1 MENEHLYIVI
11 NQGEVVFV
19 SKDENEAHN
28 YADEHNFNAQENVLG
43 EWGNDDPTDEDIAQA
58 AFQAGFDGEI
68 YFVEEINSSDL
79 EPDGSIECSDVSEI
93 DVTDILDLLEKAN
106 ESDNDMLWLFKFFEY
121 ITINEQV
128 RNFA

>member
-28 YADEHNFNAQENVLG
+28 YADEHNFNAQENVLD

-58 AFQAGFDGEI
+58 AFQAGSDGEI

-79 EPDGSIECSDVSEI
+79 EPDGSIECSDGSEI
-93 DVTDILDLLEKAN
+93 DVTDILDLLEEAN
-106 ESDNDMLWLFKFFEY
+106 ESDNDML
-121 ITINEQV
+121 
-128 RNFA
+128 

>member
-43 EWGNDDPTDEDIAQA
+43 EWGNDD
-58 AFQAGFDGEI
+58 GEI

-79 EPDGSIECSDVSEI
+79 EPDGSIECSDGSEI

>member
-19 SKDENEAHN
+19 SKDENEANN

-43 EWGNDDPTDEDIAQA
+43 EWGNDDPTDKDIAQA
-58 AFQAGFDGEI
+58 AFQAGSDGEI

-79 EPDGSIECSDVSEI
+79 EPDGSIECSDGSEI

-106 ESDNDMLWLFKFFEY
+106 ESDNDML
-121 ITINEQV
+121 
-128 RNFA
+128 

>member
-58 AFQAGFDGEI
+58 AFQAGSDGEI

-79 EPDGSIECSDVSEI
+79 EPDGSIECSDGSEI

-121 ITINEQV
+121 IAINEQV
-128 RNFA
+128 RDFA

>member
-28 YADEHNFNAQENVLG
+28 YADEHNFNAQENVLD

-58 AFQAGFDGEI
+58 AFQAGSDGEI

-79 EPDGSIECSDVSEI
+79 EPDGSIECSDGSEI
-93 DVTDILDLLEKAN
+93 DVTDILDLLEEAN

-128 RNFA
+128 RDFA

>member
-1 MENEHLYIVI
+1 MENEYLYIVI

-79 EPDGSIECSDVSEI
+79 EPDGSIECSDGSEI
-93 DVTDILDLLEKAN
+93 DVTDILDLLEKTNA
-106 ESDNDMLWLFKFFEY
+106 SDNDML
-121 ITINEQV
+121 
-128 RNFA
+128 